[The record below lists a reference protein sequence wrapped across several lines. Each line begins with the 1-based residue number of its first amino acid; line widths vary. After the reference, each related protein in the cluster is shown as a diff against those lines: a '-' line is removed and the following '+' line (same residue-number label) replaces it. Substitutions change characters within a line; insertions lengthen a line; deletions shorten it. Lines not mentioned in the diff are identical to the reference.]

1 MAKKQISF
9 RLDDVS
15 CEQLAGLAK
24 ATDQSQADILE
35 QAITLAAELQA
46 ATGMPDEQQR
56 TAYACERY
64 ATQLKARFMRYAA
77 Q

>member
-9 RLDDVS
+9 RLEEIA
-15 CEQLAGLAK
+15 CEQLAELAR

-35 QAITLAAELQA
+35 QLIALAAELQA
-46 ATGMPDEQQR
+46 ATGQPDQQQR

-64 ATQLKARFMRYAA
+64 ATQLRARTARYAA

>member
-9 RLDDVS
+9 RLDSLS
-15 CEQLAGLAK
+15 CEQLSELAR

-35 QAITLAAELQA
+35 QLIALAAELQA
-46 ATGMPDEQQR
+46 AADQPDQQQR

-64 ATQLKARFMRYAA
+64 TTQLKARLTRYAA

>member
-35 QAITLAAELQA
+35 QAIALAAELQDII
-46 ATGMPDEQQR
+46 GQPDEQQR
-56 TAYACERY
+56 TAYA
-64 ATQLKARFMRYAA
+64 
-77 Q
+77 